1 MQLRL
6 QNDWLSNNNSQEL
19 SLGFGVVGV
28 WLEACSESLVGAR
41 PPEEL
46 PQPKWEPLS

>member
-1 MQLRL
+1 MQLKL
-6 QNDWLSNNNSQEL
+6 QNDWLSNNSQEL

-28 WLEACSESLVGAR
+28 WLEACFESLVGAG

-46 PQPKWEPLS
+46 PQPKWKPLL